1 MFFTQEDYKKIY
13 NWIRLHAI
21 KDTEFSE
28 AKPLDGR
35 EVIAIVQEG
44 HNVRFILQDF
54 LEQLSLLNIPDFV
67 NVTERYDLK
76 YISLFEATKAIPYR
90 SRKIGQ
96 VITFLDEDGNWKIYQ
111 FRGEKRNQWN
121 ILTLWV
127 DILQDIIDKGNIL
140 PDEEDLTAVKEG
152 DKTVVKFKDKPY
164 NPDNFSGKGRVYLR
178 KNITE
183 VIDNNTKVM
192 TTKNLLTQKMLGKED
207 TVYIVQYDYDL
218 NGQEITIPKGCILK
232 FEDGSITNGVINNI
246 DTIINKYN
254 FNCAVKGYIYNI
266 NGKRISNNGVFIY
279 NTDVELQM
287 SISDFSDEWMYE
299 NFEFLENIGISDVV
313 LCPQLIFDE
322 NYNISYRYNNAKFE
336 NITKIISKYNINIVG
351 VKFHQ
356 QTGFDKTVQNGTLAK
371 NWTNF
376 LKQEID
382 KYASIN
388 TIKYVYIINENN
400 DWATTGSIYI
410 PYILEIND
418 YIKSKGL
425 ISCISYVNSYRLS
438 LVDNQFS
445 AIDVNAL
452 NYYPTLSFMDENAS
466 VDEVMINNIR
476 KDISNYIHIAK
487 TVFGNTVYGISETG
501 TMNKV
506 KSLRFPWET
515 NPDNTGATSNTN
527 TPLHVYYD
535 AFFAGIQGI
544 NNLKF
549 INLFFISP
557 YNNRERQNI
566 LINQLKK
573 YNYVI

>member
-1 MFFTQEDYKKIY
+1 MEQLYKKQNGEYIKVYPLNYIENILDSESGKTLASILSNFNNISLPYQDNAQDTRALVPQVLRRKGLWITYNTGEDYVTEYYKGDANNIQEHWVEDY
-13 NWIRLHAI
+13 NW
-21 KDTEFSE
+21 E
-28 AKPLDGR
+28 
-35 EVIAIVQEG
+35 IVP
-44 HNVRFILQDF
+44 N
-54 LEQLSLLNIPDFV
+54 
-67 NVTERYDLK
+67 LK
-76 YISLFEATKAIPYR
+76 YVQDNASKLPNGI
-90 SRKIGQ
+90 
-96 VITFLDEDGNWKIYQ
+96 ITADKLSPALLQLIQSNGKVVNMADDEDIEEVNS
-111 FRGEKRNQWN
+111 
-121 ILTLWV
+121 TL
-127 DILQDIIDKGNIL
+127 
-140 PDEEDLTAVKEG
+140 
-152 DKTVVKFKDKPY
+152 KFKNRKY
-164 NPDNFSGKGRVYLR
+164 NPELASGKGYKILR
-178 KNITE
+178 KNW
-183 VIDNNTKVM
+183 TKVGDRM
-192 TTKNLLTQKMLGKED
+192 INLLTQDMINEPN
-207 TVYIVQYDYDL
+207 TIYEIRYDFDL
-218 NGQEITIPKGCILK
+218 NGESITIPKGCILDFK
-232 FEDGSITNGVINNI
+232 GGNFNNGIVNSV
-246 DTIINKYN
+246 DTIINQYK
-254 FNCAVKGYIYNI
+254 FNCIVKGYIYDI
-266 NGKRISNNGVFIY
+266 NKKRISNNGIFTY
-279 NTDVELQM
+279 NTNVELQM

-356 QTGFDKTVQNGTLAK
+356 QTGFDKTIQNETLAK
-371 NWTNF
+371 YWTNF

-388 TIKYVYIINENN
+388 TIKYIYIINENN
-400 DWATTGSIYI
+400 NWATTGSIYI

-438 LVDNQFS
+438 LVDKQFS
-445 AIDVNAL
+445 AIDINAL
-452 NYYPTLSFMDENAS
+452 NYYPTLSFMDEDAS

-476 KDISNYIHIAK
+476 KDISNYIYIAK
-487 TVFGNTVYGISETG
+487 TVFGNTIYGISETG

-515 NPDNTGATSNTN
+515 NIDNTGDTSNTN

-535 AFFAGIQGI
+535 AFFAGIQEI